1 MDKKKTIIWV
11 TLLLLVVCIGIGYA
25 VISSINLTILGQA
38 DAEANQGNF
47 VVEFSGEPVVS
58 DSNKVIATIEPDNKL
73 SASIDVTKLSAK
85 GDYVTA
91 TYTIENKSADLSAAL
106 SAVLT
111 KNTNEEFF
119 NVTYK
124 FADDKPLL
132 KGETT
137 TIEVRVELIKT
148 PITQDESTD
157 ITVTITADPQQP

>member
-1 MDKKKTIIWV
+1 MDKKKTIILV

-25 VISSINLTILGQA
+25 VISSINLTISGQV

-91 TYTIENKSADLSAAL
+91 TYTIEN
-106 SAVLT
+106 
-111 KNTNEEFF
+111 NEEFF